1 LNISNPSQ
9 PTVISVWDSP
19 NNDAVEG
26 QDRINDLLVVC
37 SIDQGGIYTFNISS
51 SSSSS
56 SSSLLTFLAYT
67 DIPDAGSTL
76 HVKLKHYK
84 NSARTVAFLSQGWC
98 ENVQLMGCDRF
109 GWTKVHIVDVT
120 NATHPTV
127 LGSISTSVLQPES
140 LQVRG
145 NYLYVG
151 GIGSN
156 VLAVLNITNPDAV
169 QVLCSGGICS
179 SHPHYNQMVGEVL
192 HNGVDGSFHPVQE
205 DDDNLLHRYWLA
217 ALWGTPGGLAVFDTL
232 NPALPVPLHHVT
244 DKTLSSANRV
254 HVHNHYAIIPM
265 EQDPAGGFA
274 VLNVANTSCPPAM
287 VGVHFLGVGKR
298 PKTTTNVAATTTTTT
313 TNDNSDDDAPPVSSR
328 VYCLVAKDDHL
339 ILFVSWTCE
348 MYSFNV
354 PMIASK
360 AHVLDCPSASF
371 RPPPATNTNRISA
384 ETASTTVVTK
394 TRKLAMGP
402 FVSSWIGF
410 VLLLL
415 VVSAM
420 LVNSC
425 IPLGLLLW

>member
-1 LNISNPSQ
+1 
-9 PTVISVWDSP
+9 VISVWDSP

-37 SIDQGGIYTFNISS
+37 SIDQGGIYTFNL
-51 SSSSS
+51 SS
-56 SSSLLTFLAYT
+56 SSSLELLAYT

-76 HVKLKHYK
+76 HVKLKQYK
-84 NSARTVAFLSQGWC
+84 SSARTVAFLSQGWC

-156 VLAVLNITNPDAV
+156 VLAVLNITNPDNV
-169 QVLCSGGICS
+169 QVMCAGGICS

-205 DDDNLLHRYWLA
+205 DDDANLLHRFWLA

-232 NPALPVPLHHVT
+232 NPALPVPVHHLT
-244 DKTLSSANRV
+244 DKSLSTANRV
-254 HVHNHYAIIPM
+254 HVHNHYAIIPI

-274 VLNVANTSCPPAM
+274 VLNVANASCPPTM

-298 PKTTTNVAATTTTTT
+298 PKTTAAATT
-313 TNDNSDDDAPPVSSR
+313 TNDNGGDAPPISSR
-328 VYCLVAKDDHL
+328 VYCLVAKDDHV

-348 MYSFNV
+348 MYSFEV
-354 PMIASK
+354 PMISSK
-360 AHVLDCPSASF
+360 APVLDCPPPENEAS
-371 RPPPATNTNRISA
+371 RPPATSTNLISA
-384 ETASTTVVTK
+384 EASTTIVTK
-394 TRKLAMGP
+394 TVKQLALGL
-402 FVSSWIGF
+402 FVSSWIAF

-415 VVSAM
+415 VSAM
-420 LVNSC
+420 ILNSC